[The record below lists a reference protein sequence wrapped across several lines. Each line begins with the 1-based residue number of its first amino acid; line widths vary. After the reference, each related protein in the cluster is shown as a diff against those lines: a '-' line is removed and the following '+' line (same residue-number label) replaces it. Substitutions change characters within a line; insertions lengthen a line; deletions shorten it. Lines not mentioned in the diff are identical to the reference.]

1 MHRRQAVR
9 ARQRAIYNW
18 AIAQE
23 GRRFELGELR
33 AVPAPEFTPYSVD
46 CGAIKALCDRGFLRQ
61 TADQAYVFV
70 PLGKDYATAIAN
82 KKHGSSTIFSRDGA
96 TKHC

>member
-1 MHRRQAVR
+1 MHRRQAIR
-9 ARQRAIYNW
+9 ARQRALYDW
-18 AIAQE
+18 AITQG

-61 TADQAYVFV
+61 TADQAYVFA
-70 PLGKDYATAIAN
+70 PLGKDYLTAIAN
-82 KKHGSSTIFSRDGA
+82 RRRRSAHGLV
-96 TKHC
+96 